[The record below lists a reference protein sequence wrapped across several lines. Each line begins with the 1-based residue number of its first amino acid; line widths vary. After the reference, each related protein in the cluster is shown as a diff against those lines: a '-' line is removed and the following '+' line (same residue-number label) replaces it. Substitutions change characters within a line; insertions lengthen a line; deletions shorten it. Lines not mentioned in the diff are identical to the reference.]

1 MAGFRPPLFFIGR
14 LSMKARTKDKLFPY
28 LMLLPSIVGLGILVV
43 YPVFRG
49 LILSL
54 YEYTLLYSSYPFI
67 GPGNYVEL
75 ITKDSIFWGTLGNTI
90 AFTIGNGVGSTIIA
104 MGVALLLYRTG
115 GLQTF
120 LRGFVLLPWL
130 VPSVVISTIWLWLYS
145 PDYSPIND
153 VLLKLGIIKTRISFL
168 GNLDFKIGPITG
180 PFLSILVVRMW
191 FSFSYKAVLLLAALV
206 NIPKELYE
214 SASIDGAGP
223 WKKFIHVTMPGIYPQ
238 LMIILT
244 LTLIGNFG
252 YFDINYLMTKGGP
265 LNYTNVMAVQLYSM
279 AFEHFR
285 LGYAAAMGMVI
296 LLITSVIAIAYVR
309 LTSTNEEV

>member
-1 MAGFRPPLFFIGR
+1 
-14 LSMKARTKDKLFPY
+14 MKARTKDKLFPY
-28 LMLLPSIVGLGILVV
+28 LMLIPSIVGLCILVV
-43 YPVFRG
+43 YPVARG
-49 LILSL
+49 LLLSL
-54 YEYTLLYSSYPFI
+54 YEYTLLYASYPFI
-67 GPGNYVEL
+67 GFGNYVEL
-75 ITKDSIFWGTLGNTI
+75 ITKDTIFWGTLGNTV
-90 AFTIGNGVGSTIIA
+90 AFTILNGVGSTIIA
-104 MGVALLLYRTG
+104 IGVALLLYRTG
-115 GLQTF
+115 KLQAF

-153 VLLKLGIIKTRISFL
+153 ILLKIGLIKTRISFL

-180 PFLSILVVRMW
+180 PFISILVVRMW
-191 FSFSYKAVLLLAALV
+191 FSFSYKAVLILAALV
-206 NIPKELYE
+206 NIPRELYE
-214 SASIDGAGP
+214 SADIDGAGP
-223 WKKFIHVTMPGIYPQ
+223 WAQFVNVTMPGIYPQ

-285 LGYAAAMGMVI
+285 LGYAAAMGVVI

-309 LTSTNEEV
+309 LTSQNEEA

>member
-1 MAGFRPPLFFIGR
+1 
-14 LSMKARTKDKLFPY
+14 MKARTKDKLFPY
-28 LMLLPSIVGLGILVV
+28 LMLLPSILGICILVV
-43 YPVFRG
+43 YPVVRG

-67 GPGNYVEL
+67 GLKNYVDL
-75 ITKDSIFWGTLGNTI
+75 ITKDEIFWGTLGNTV
-90 AFTIGNGVGSTIIA
+90 AYTIFNGVGSTIIA
-104 MGVALLLYRTG
+104 MGVAMLLFRTG
-115 GLQTF
+115 KLQTF

-153 VLLKLGIIKTRISFL
+153 ILLRFGLIKTRLSFL
-168 GNLDFKIGPITG
+168 GNLDFKFGVITA

-191 FSFSYKAVLLLAALV
+191 FSFSYKAVLILAALV
-206 NIPKELYE
+206 SIPRELYE

-223 WKKFIHVTMPGIYPQ
+223 WGKFVHVTIPGIYPQ
-238 LMIILT
+238 LMILLT

-252 YFDINYLMTKGGP
+252 YFDINFLMTKGGP

-279 AFEHFR
+279 AFGHFR
-285 LGYAAAMGMVI
+285 LGYAAAMGVVM
-296 LLITSVIAIAYVR
+296 LLITSIIAFAYVR
-309 LTSTNEEV
+309 FVLSRNEEA

>member
-1 MAGFRPPLFFIGR
+1 
-14 LSMKARTKDKLFPY
+14 
-28 LMLLPSIVGLGILVV
+28 MLLPSIVGLGIIVV
-43 YPVFRG
+43 YPVVRG
-49 LILSL
+49 LLLSF

-67 GPGNYVEL
+67 GFQNYVEL
-75 ITKDSIFWGTLGNTI
+75 VTKDTIFWGTLGNTI
-90 AFTIGNGVGSTIIA
+90 AYTVFNGIGSTIIA
-104 MGVALLLYRTG
+104 IGVALLLFRAG
-115 GLQTF
+115 KLQVF

-130 VPSVVISTIWLWLYS
+130 IPSVVISTIWLWIYS

-153 VLLKLGIIKTRISFL
+153 ILLRLGLIKSRLSFL
-168 GNLDFKIGPITG
+168 GNLDLKIGVITV

-191 FSFSYKAVLLLAALV
+191 FSFSYKAVLILAALV
-206 NIPKELYE
+206 NIPRDLYE
-214 SASIDGAGP
+214 SAGIDGAGP
-223 WKKFIHVTMPGIYPQ
+223 WGKFIHVTIPGIYPQ

-285 LGYAAAMGMVI
+285 LGYAAAMGVVM
-296 LLITSVIAIAYVR
+296 LLITSLIAFVYVR
-309 LTSTNEEV
+309 FVLNRNEDA

>member
-1 MAGFRPPLFFIGR
+1 
-14 LSMKARTKDKLFPY
+14 
-28 LMLLPSIVGLGILVV
+28 MLLPSIVGLCFLVV
-43 YPVFRG
+43 YPVVRG
-49 LILSL
+49 LLLSL

-67 GPGNYVEL
+67 GLKNYVDL
-75 ITKDSIFWGTLGNTI
+75 ITKDEIFWGTLGNTV
-90 AFTIGNGVGSTIIA
+90 AYTIFNGVGSTIIA
-104 MGVALLLYRTG
+104 IGVALLLFRTG
-115 GLQTF
+115 RLQTF

-153 VLLKLGIIKTRISFL
+153 ILLKLGLIKTRLSFL
-168 GNLDFKIGPITG
+168 GNLDFKFGVITA

-206 NIPKELYE
+206 NIPRELYE

-223 WKKFIHVTMPGIYPQ
+223 WGKFVHVTIPGIYPQ
-238 LMIILT
+238 LMILLT

-279 AFEHFR
+279 AFGHFR
-285 LGYAAAMGMVI
+285 LGYAAAMGVVM
-296 LLITSVIAIAYVR
+296 LLITSVIAFAYVR
-309 LTSTNEEV
+309 FVLSRNEEV

>member
-1 MAGFRPPLFFIGR
+1 
-14 LSMKARTKDKLFPY
+14 MKARTKDKLFPY
-28 LMLLPSIVGLGILVV
+28 LMLIPSIVGLGILVV
-43 YPVFRG
+43 YPMVRG
-49 LILSL
+49 LLLSL
-54 YEYTLLYSSYPFI
+54 YEYTLLYSSYPFV
-67 GPGNYVEL
+67 GLQNYVEL
-75 ITKDSIFWGTLGNTI
+75 ITKDEIFFATFGNTV
-90 AFTIGNGVGSTIIA
+90 AYTVFNGVGSTIIA
-104 MGVALLLYRTG
+104 IGVALLLYRAG
-115 GLQTF
+115 KLQLF

-153 VLLKLGIIKTRISFL
+153 ILLKLGFIHTRISFL
-168 GNLDFKIGPITG
+168 GNLDFKFGPITA

-191 FSFSYKAVLLLAALV
+191 FSFSYKAVLILAAMV
-206 NIPKELYE
+206 NIPRELYE

-223 WKKFIHVTMPGIYPQ
+223 WGKFVNVTMPGIYPQ

-244 LTLIGNFG
+244 LSLIGNFG

-285 LGYAAAMGMVI
+285 LGYAAAMGVVI
-296 LLITSVIAIAYVR
+296 LLITSVIAFAYVR
-309 LTSTNEEV
+309 FVLARNEDA